1 MSLVPA
7 TTIIEP
13 RRFNSVEHVIE
24 TLRPSAPT
32 YVVQPKLLQAK
43 VTEFLRGFPG
53 WTLYAVKC
61 NPSTAVL
68 DPLYAAGIR
77 DFDVAS
83 LEEIQLI
90 RNRYPDASA
99 YVMAPFQPVGAY
111 ETAYHEFGIR
121 DFAVDTEDALN
132 AIFQET
138 GAQDLNIFVRLD
150 TDNDDAMFDLSSK
163 FGADRKKAVRLLKA
177 IEERGASPALTFHVG
192 SQCEDP
198 QAYARAGD
206 ICELVAKEASVRIQT
221 VDVGG
226 GFPCPYPGG
235 KTPHLDD
242 YFAVIEAF
250 REKMLF
256 GPSVDLFAEPG
267 RALVAEGVSL
277 VTQVVLRK
285 DNQLYLNDGA
295 YGSFMERNLEG
306 AKINYPIR
314 VFREDSAGA
323 LQQVDAS
330 KMDYTV
336 FGPTCDSCDK
346 LNDTMSLPMDLRRG
360 DWIEFGMM
368 GAYSNAYASNF
379 NGYLPKNFTIV
390 GDPEELDASSGTVV
404 AL

>member
-7 TTIIEP
+7 THLDP
-13 RRFNSVEHVIE
+13 SRRFSSVEHVIE
-24 TLRPSAPT
+24 SLRPNAPT

-61 NPSTAVL
+61 NPSTVVL

-83 LEEIQLI
+83 LEEVALI
-90 RNRYPDASA
+90 RQRYPDASA
-99 YVMAPFQPVGAY
+99 YLMAPFQPVGAY
-111 ETAYHEFGIR
+111 ETAYREFGIR
-121 DFAVDTEDALN
+121 DFAVDTEDALD
-132 AIFQET
+132 AIFDET
-138 GAQDLNIFVRLD
+138 GGEGLTIFVRLA

-163 FGADRKKAVRLLKA
+163 FGADRKTAVRLLQQIA
-177 IEERGASPALTFHVG
+177 ARGAMPALTFHVG

-198 QAYARAGD
+198 AAFTRAGE
-206 ICELVAKEASVRIQT
+206 ICEDVTRQANVSIQT

-235 KTPHLDD
+235 QTPPLDD
-242 YFAVIEAF
+242 YFKAIEAF
-250 REKMLF
+250 REKQMF
-256 GPSVDLFAEPG
+256 GPAVDLFAEPG

-277 VTQVVLRK
+277 VAQVILRK
-285 DNQLYLNDGA
+285 GNQLYLNDGA

-306 AKINYPIR
+306 AAINYPIR
-314 VFREDSAGA
+314 AFRENATGEIRA
-323 LQQVDAS
+323 FNGPTT
-330 KMDYTV
+330 DYTV
-336 FGPTCDSCDK
+336 FGPTCDSCDQ
-346 LNDTMSLPMDLRRG
+346 LNDTMTLPADLKRG

-379 NGYLPKNFTIV
+379 NGYLPKSFVVV
-390 GDPEELDASSGTVV
+390 GDPEELDAAGTVV